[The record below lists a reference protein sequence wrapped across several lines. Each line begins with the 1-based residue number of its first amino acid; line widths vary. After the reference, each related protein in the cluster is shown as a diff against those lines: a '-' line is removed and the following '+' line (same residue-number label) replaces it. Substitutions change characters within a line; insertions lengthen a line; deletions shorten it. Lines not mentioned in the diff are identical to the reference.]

1 MWELFFCVALSSQI
15 NIELFFHVIRN
26 YLRNWAALC
35 ACHMFGERDILLQM
49 IFLHN
54 GHRVV
59 AVMNCCGIGRSKAG
73 KGNRRNTVIR
83 KRSGV
88 AGVNALLCFHTEASL
103 RSQVLDVVNQL
114 FLRRAA
120 GNEASHDAA
129 DHIKVDIENSL
140 FQISLMSS
148 RVCFGAEQAALL
160 AAAPDKTK
168 GIAMR
173 MLRKIARGF

>member
-35 ACHMFGERDILLQM
+35 ACHMFGERDNERDILLQM
-49 IFLHN
+49 LFLHN

-88 AGVNALLCFHTEASL
+88 AGVNALLCFQSSACPRQKML
-103 RSQVLDVVNQL
+103 LKN
-114 FLRRAA
+114 A
-120 GNEASHDAA
+120 
-129 DHIKVDIENSL
+129 ENL
-140 FQISLMSS
+140 GLTVI
-148 RVCFGAEQAALL
+148 RN
-160 AAAPDKTK
+160 
-168 GIAMR
+168 
-173 MLRKIARGF
+173 